1 MAVGFKVHANIKVF
15 FGSFVDVLHAR
26 FGAYGFHA
34 VLLAKFRER
43 AVTIRRVRDAQRYLV
58 RQSSQED
65 LFDEEEGE

>member
-1 MAVGFKVHANIKVF
+1 MAVGFKVHANIKIF
-15 FGSFVDVLHAR
+15 FGSFVDVLYAR
-26 FGAYGFHA
+26 FGAHGFHA